1 MYSLNFTIMYLQRS
15 WTSNISLSDHSL
27 LSLRLLQLCP
37 KHSLARD
44 GLMKQAQRKDKRQ
57 LRLFSC
63 WRERI
68 PLKCWATSKIS
79 HKRAWVNTRQ
89 LHNLKIN
96 SCWIDETKSNIEMSS
111 LQYSIFIL
119 YIYTLLYYIL
129 HCVVNVNDVNN
140 QQYNIIQ
147 REERTDACTKITI

>member
-1 MYSLNFTIMYLQRS
+1 MYSMNFTIMYLQRS

-44 GLMKQAQRKDKRQ
+44 GLMKQAQRKGKETAETIQ
-57 LRLFSC
+57 LLE
-63 WRERI
+63 RERI

-89 LHNLKIN
+89 LHNFKIN

-111 LQYSIFIL
+111 FQYSIFIIYIYIIVL
-119 YIYTLLYYIL
+119 YIAL
-129 HCVVNVNDVNN
+129 CC
-140 QQYNIIQ
+140 
-147 REERTDACTKITI
+147 ERK